1 MPYHSSALFFIH
13 SHPPKQYIRT
23 AEQEDWE
30 QKKAFGA
37 TPEAVTALLRQSQ
50 AEDQHSVNWR
60 ELPLGD
66 QPYLIYDQSPC
77 EGWKGPVPR
86 REPRPLARPPVSG
99 PVTETQGQQAL
110 TLPPAKRIDWEGI
123 LYYTNAVTFGLLGGL
138 VIGKMGHPRGPTLR
152 GLPQ

>member
-1 MPYHSSALFFIH
+1 MHN
-13 SHPPKQYIRT
+13 IRT
-23 AEQEDWE
+23 AEEEDWE

-37 TPEAVTALLRQSQ
+37 TPEAVTALLRESQ

-60 ELPLGD
+60 EVPLGD
-66 QPYLIYDQSPC
+66 QPYLIYDHSAC

-86 REPRPLARPPVSG
+86 HEPRPLARAPALG

-110 TLPPAKRIDWEGI
+110 ALPPAKKTDWEGI

-138 VIGKMGHPRGPTLR
+138 VIGQMGHHIGPTLR